1 MFVFDEPTSAM
12 HGPEVDLLVGR
23 IDTLRQRGCGVV
35 YITHKMDEMFRL
47 ADSITVLRDGR
58 VIGTAAARELAP
70 EKLVEWMVGR
80 NLTPAAAGRAA
91 PQGPPLL
98 EVRNFRLPH
107 ALPDRA
113 PAVDVSFNLH
123 SGEILGIAGLRGS
136 GADELLHGLFD
147 TTGTAIQGDV
157 VLAGKPLPRRTP
169 QISIVRGVVLLT
181 NDRKAMGLAPHLSV
195 SHSVSL
201 ASLSRFSTRF
211 GWMRR
216 DLEADAVGDLMQRFR
231 LNAPS
236 PDAAVGVLSGGNQQK
251 TYLGRC
257 LLARPRVLLLNE
269 PTRGIDVAAKAEI
282 HALMRDWANEG
293 IAVVMVTTDLE
304 ELFALSDRI
313 LVMHAGRIAAE
324 CTPGASTRDDVLA
337 AAMGGSAAATA

>member
-1 MFVFDEPTSAM
+1 MDAYPSTKGCS
-12 HGPEVDLLVGR
+12 HRPR
-23 IDTLRQRGCGVV
+23 IETL
-35 YITHKMDEMFRL
+35 
-47 ADSITVLRDGR
+47 
-58 VIGTAAARELAP
+58 
-70 EKLVEWMVGR
+70 
-80 NLTPAAAGRAA
+80 
-91 PQGPPLL
+91 
-98 EVRNFRLPH
+98 RNFRLPH

-211 GWMRR
+211 
-216 DLEADAVGDLMQRFR
+216 R

-236 PDAAVGVLSGGNQQK
+236 PDAAGG
-251 TYLGRC
+251 
-257 LLARPRVLLLNE
+257 P
-269 PTRGIDVAAKAEI
+269 P
-282 HALMRDWANEG
+282 WA
-293 IAVVMVTTDLE
+293 
-304 ELFALSDRI
+304 
-313 LVMHAGRIAAE
+313 
-324 CTPGASTRDDVLA
+324 
-337 AAMGGSAAATA
+337 GGC